1 MPPAFTINIGLRHFL
16 LIGMNYSN
24 LEENIKA
31 SEEADFQYAKWYEKQ
46 SDERKSSM
54 MISGYKLV
62 ADRVKAQQKAKNPF
76 STKADVI
83 LHFIEVTQKEEYPQ
97 DVFNSM
103 VENMKKR
110 SDVEWQ
116 QRFNDMKDELGWSF
130 EDMANF
136 IDFENPQLLN
146 ESVHQKMPTFAK
158 LAVCVFEQMKENK
171 ILNK

>member
-1 MPPAFTINIGLRHFL
+1 LNFGLQNFL
-16 LIGMNYSN
+16 LIDMDYSN

-46 SDERKSSM
+46 SDERKSAM

-62 ADRVKAQQKAKNPF
+62 AERIKAQQKAKNPF

-83 LHFIEVTQKEEYPQ
+83 LHFMEVTQKEAYPQ
-97 DVFNSM
+97 DVFTSM

-116 QRFNDMKDELGWSF
+116 QRFDDMKNELGWSF
-130 EDMANF
+130 EDIANF
-136 IDFENPQLLN
+136 TDSENPIDLK
-146 ESVHQKMPTFAK
+146 ESVSQKIPAFAK
-158 LAVCVFEQMKENK
+158 LAVCVFEQMKNSK
-171 ILNK
+171 SVK

>member
-1 MPPAFTINIGLRHFL
+1 MD
-16 LIGMNYSN
+16 YSN

-46 SDERKSSM
+46 SDERKSAM

-62 ADRVKAQQKAKNPF
+62 AERIKAQQKAKNPF

-83 LHFIEVTQKEEYPQ
+83 LHFMEVTQKEAYPQ
-97 DVFNSM
+97 DVFTSM

-116 QRFNDMKDELGWSF
+116 QRFDDMKNELGWSF
-130 EDMANF
+130 EDIANF
-136 IDFENPQLLN
+136 TDSENPIDLK
-146 ESVHQKMPTFAK
+146 ESVSQKIPTFAK
-158 LAVCVFEQMKENK
+158 LAVCVFE
-171 ILNK
+171 